1 MILTKWAPT
10 SSKWGY
16 NSIYHITQGLKP
28 QLSICQSIYIYNI
41 YDFYITPFIANHRGP
56 LCMGSST
63 FFWVDFLPRILWYK
77 PLCWPQHTLDI
88 WDWCVF
94 CWMRVPRGAWD
105 FLFVCGENESTS
117 NKVVW
122 RWIFVANNQGWWKMM
137 IDDDF
142 LMIDDWWWYDDI
154 SPPIN
159 GISTEFHYGM
169 PY

>member
-28 QLSICQSIYIYNI
+28 QLSIYQSIYIYNI

-63 FFWVDFLPRILWYK
+63 SFELTFCLGSFGTNPSADRSTHWTSGTGASFVGCGCPEARGMFFFL
-77 PLCWPQHTLDI
+77 
-88 WDWCVF
+88 
-94 CWMRVPRGAWD
+94 
-105 FLFVCGENESTS
+105 CGENESTS

-122 RWIFVANNQGWWKMM
+122 RWIFVAKNQGWWKMM
-137 IDDDF
+137 INDDF
-142 LMIDDWWWYDDI
+142 LMIEDDRMI
-154 SPPIN
+154 FPR
-159 GISTEFHYGM
+159 
-169 PY
+169 